1 MCRIIATLS
10 KLGTASTGK
19 GLNLFRLYLGLL
31 MLLLAPAFI
40 SKPISAETMSLSIKQ
55 TAGILKKAGF
65 KDADIPIMV
74 AIGMGESGLNPGA
87 HNPTYPDDSFGLA
100 DQYAG

>member
-1 MCRIIATLS
+1 
-10 KLGTASTGK
+10 
-19 GLNLFRLYLGLL
+19 
-31 MLLLAPAFI
+31 MLLLVPAFI

-74 AIGMGESGLNPGA
+74 AIGMGESGLNPKA
-87 HNPTYPDDSFGLA
+87 HNPTYPDDSYGLA
-100 DQYAG
+100 NQYAG